1 MSKHSK
7 LAFGLFEDG
16 HTIRL
21 VQLLRDKDQFLL
33 QGIDR
38 VELDQALYHAQD
50 LPATLQEYEKTSWED
65 SSGSSDKL
73 KLDEL
78 DEEFTSEL
86 KLSPWDAMLAS
97 VDLKGGII
105 ALNCNDDYLVRVAEP
120 LSNSHAIKRYAKT
133 YLTSEEYKLGDWQSS
148 TVKIGNSSQVWLHR
162 GTNLL
167 LEMIQDYRKK
177 NRLQLFFQLADSNDL
192 ALTDYFRINH
202 LNSEQRTMLIHLGQ
216 EYRKAFIFEN
226 GIWKN
231 TLTLQITQREPDPDV
246 IYSKLSLALDNANE
260 RDPERIV
267 LCGELANSEL
277 AIYLHGQYAS
287 STVEML
293 SFSELSIPT
302 DKVGL
307 YDSYY
312 LAQYAIPIALA
323 CKALSQDD
331 SRWTPSNFLPSR
343 IMEGQKVFKIA
354 WHGFIVLFMIFV
366 VTFWATVSIL
376 KTNQLYREEKAKQ
389 RELNFTLQQ
398 RRKEAAEIQK
408 IREDLENQEK
418 NIEVLKT
425 VLENKNPWSE
435 VLNILNRN
443 LAGKATSWL
452 QSLKLEND
460 RLTFNGLTTRR
471 ANVIGISEALPN
483 SQIRKVVHNLIRGN
497 NVWAFELT
505 ADLPKVD
512 WNTEIDKD
520 LELLRSMKTN
530 YGESEASETASQGQ
544 SSSLS
549 PLNLIAPSA
558 KTTAPQTD
566 KKGNVIL
573 PPLPQE
579 SCPTPREELTKG
591 DTEDVKAFRSF
602 VAASN
607 RENSWDYRDA
617 GVQFL
622 YKFKG
627 SELAPAVRW
636 WLCYRLYLDKEF
648 GLAQKHLEP
657 MLSASDRYH
666 PYAVL
671 LRARLDYAAGYSRYK
686 DSYNL
691 LKNDYGRHALMKQVN
706 ADLALIG
713 KGVKK

>member
-7 LAFGLFEDG
+7 LAFGFFEDG

-21 VQLLRDKDQFLL
+21 VQLMKDKGQLLL

-38 VELDQALYHAQD
+38 VELDQALYHAQEM
-50 LPATLQEYEKTSWED
+50 PVALQEYEKSTWDD
-65 SSGSSDKL
+65 SAGGSDKI

-78 DEEFTSEL
+78 EEEFTNDL
-86 KLSPWDAMLAS
+86 KLSPWDAMLTS

-105 ALNCNDDYLVRVAEP
+105 ALNCNDEYLIKANEP
-120 LSNSHAIKRYAKT
+120 LANNRAIKRYARNL
-133 YLTSEEYKLGDWQSS
+133 LTPDEYKLGEWQSS
-148 TVKIGNSSQVWLHR
+148 LVKIGNTSQTWIHK

-192 ALTDYFRINH
+192 VLTDYFRINY
-202 LNSEQRTMLIHLGQ
+202 LNNEQRTMLIHLGQ
-216 EYRKAFIFEN
+216 EYRKAFIFES
-226 GIWKN
+226 GVWVN

-277 AIYLHGQYAS
+277 ALYLHGQYAS

-293 SFSELSIPT
+293 SFEELSVPN

-312 LAQYAIPIALA
+312 LAQYAIPVALA

-331 SRWTPSNFLPSR
+331 PRWTQSNFLPSR

-376 KTNQLYREEKAKQ
+376 KTNQVYREEKSRQ
-389 RELNFTLQQ
+389 RDLDFTLMQ

-408 IREDLENQEK
+408 IREDLDNQEK

-435 VLNILNRN
+435 VLNILNRS

-452 QSLKLEND
+452 QNLKVDKE

-497 NVWAFELT
+497 NVWAFELNS
-505 ADLPKVD
+505 DLPKVD
-512 WNTEIDKD
+512 WNSEIDKD
-520 LELLRSMKTN
+520 LEQLRSMKMN
-530 YGESEASETASQGQ
+530 FGEAAALEDASVGQ
-544 SSSLS
+544 AASLS
-549 PLNLIAPSA
+549 PLKLLAPAA
-558 KTTAPQTD
+558 KANAPQTD

-579 SCPTPREELTKG
+579 SCPNPQEELTKG
-591 DTEDVKAFRSF
+591 DADDIKAYRSF

-617 GVQFL
+617 GVQFISR
-622 YKFKG
+622 YKG
-627 SELAPAVRW
+627 SELAPVVRW
-636 WLCYRLYLDKEF
+636 WLCYRLYLDKEYS
-648 GLAQKHLEP
+648 LANKHLEP
-657 MLSASDRYH
+657 MLRASDRYH

-671 LRARLDYAAGYSRYK
+671 LKARLDYASGYARYK
-686 DSYNL
+686 ESYDL

>member
-1 MSKHSK
+1 M
-7 LAFGLFEDG
+7 
-16 HTIRL
+16 
-21 VQLLRDKDQFLL
+21 RDKDQYML

-38 VELDQALYHAQD
+38 VELDQALYHAQEM
-50 LPATLQEYEKTSWED
+50 PAALQDYEKSTWDD
-65 SSGSSDKL
+65 SSGGSEKL

-78 DEEFTSEL
+78 EEELTDEL
-86 KLSPWDAMLAS
+86 KMSPWDAMLTS
-97 VDLKGGII
+97 VDLKEGLI
-105 ALNCNDDYLVRVAEP
+105 ALNCNDDFLIKATEP
-120 LSNSHAIKRYAKT
+120 LANNRAIKRYARNL
-133 YLTSEEYKLGDWQSS
+133 LTPDEYKLGDWQSS
-148 TVKIGNSSQVWLHR
+148 SVKIGNTSQTWIHK

-177 NRLQLFFQLADSNDL
+177 NRLQLFYQLADSNDL
-192 ALTDYFRINH
+192 VLTDYFRIKH
-202 LNSEQRTMLIHLGQ
+202 LNNEQRTMLIHLGQ
-216 EYRKAFIFEN
+216 EIRKAYIFEN

-293 SFSELSIPT
+293 SFEELSVPN

-312 LAQYAIPIALA
+312 LAQYAIPVALA
-323 CKALSQDD
+323 YKALSQDD
-331 SRWTPSNFLPSR
+331 TRWTQSNFLPSR

-354 WHGFIVLFMIFV
+354 WHGFLVLFMIFV

-376 KTNQLYREEKAKQ
+376 KTNQLYREQKNRK
-389 RELNFTLQQ
+389 RDLDFTLMQ

-435 VLNILNRN
+435 ILSTLNRS
-443 LAGKATSWL
+443 LAGKTTSWL
-452 QSLKLEND
+452 RSLNVDKE
-460 RLTFNGLTTRR
+460 RLIFNGLTTRR

-497 NVWAFELT
+497 NVWAFELNS
-505 ADLPKVD
+505 DLPKVD
-512 WNTEIDKD
+512 WNSEIDKD
-520 LELLRSMKTN
+520 LEHLRSMKIN
-530 YGESEASETASQGQ
+530 FGEAAALEATSEGQTA
-544 SSSLS
+544 SLS
-549 PLNLIAPSA
+549 PLKLLAPAA
-558 KTTAPQTD
+558 KTRDPKTD

-579 SCPTPREELTKG
+579 SCPSPQEELTKG
-591 DTEDVKAFRSF
+591 DAEDIKAYRKF

-607 RENSWDYRDA
+607 RESTWYYRDA
-617 GVQFL
+617 GIQFL
-622 YKFKG
+622 SKHKG
-627 SELAPAVRW
+627 SKLAPVVRW
-636 WLCYRLYLDKEF
+636 WLCYRLYLEKEYD
-648 GLAQKHLEP
+648 LARKHLEP
-657 MLSASDRYH
+657 MLQTYDRYH

-671 LRARLDYAAGYSRYK
+671 LKARLDYASGLGSYK
-686 DSYNL
+686 ESYDL
-691 LKNDYGRHALMKQVN
+691 LNNDYRRHVLMKQVN